1 MTDLDLT
8 DAVEAAARA
17 WFERGQKGRMDAGRF
32 NNDGTHIRWEQI
44 GRLDQH
50 AYREL
55 VLPIVHAAAPH
66 IAEQGERGVTTSRSG
81 ATLAG
86 SSRSQSRRALP
97 RVPVQR
103 ATPRRGCEPTGSAS
117 WAGWAS
123 GVPLAAVAAGDRV
136 AARALLVLASGPDVA
151 EGQRGELA
159 AVDDVDRK
167 CGAVRVHVSSMHGV
181 CTPVKRNGARIVH
194 ERDRLRA
201 EVGA

>member
-1 MTDLDLT
+1 MTPYYADESVTLHHGDCLT
-8 DAVEAAARA
+8 VTEWLTADV
-17 WFERGQKGRMDAGRF
+17 
-32 NNDGTHIRWEQI
+32 
-44 GRLDQH
+44 
-50 AYREL
+50 L
-55 VLPIVHAAAPH
+55 VT
-66 IAEQGERGVTTSRSG
+66 GECGVTTSRSG

-123 GVPLAAVAAGDRV
+123 GVPLAAVAAGARV

-159 AVDDVDRK
+159 AVDDVDLK
-167 CGAVRVHVSSMHGV
+167 CGAVRVHVSSMHG
-181 CTPVKRNGARIVH
+181 CMYTRQAEWGRILNGPYYSDDRATLYGGAHFQAVMARQRH
-194 ERDRLRA
+194 ERVVLIAAWREGRL
-201 EVGA
+201 

>member
-1 MTDLDLT
+1 MKPYYADESVTLYHGDCLKVTEWLDA
-8 DAVEAAARA
+8 DV
-17 WFERGQKGRMDAGRF
+17 
-32 NNDGTHIRWEQI
+32 
-44 GRLDQH
+44 
-50 AYREL
+50 L
-55 VLPIVHAAAPH
+55 VT
-66 IAEQGERGVTTSRSG
+66 GECGVTTSRSG

-123 GVPLAAVAAGDRV
+123 GVPLAAVAAGARV

-167 CGAVRVHVSSMHGV
+167 CGAVRVHVSSMQGV
-181 CTPVKRNGARIVH
+181 CTPVKRNG
-194 ERDRLRA
+194 E
-201 EVGA
+201 ES

>member
-1 MTDLDLT
+1 M
-8 DAVEAAARA
+8 AGH
-17 WFERGQKGRMDAGRF
+17 RGHCASQRR
-32 NNDGTHIRWEQI
+32 H
-44 GRLDQH
+44 GRLAGALRGPGRGAAGGCGRDGASMKPYYADESVTLH
-50 AYREL
+50 HGDCLTVTEWLTADVL
-55 VLPIVHAAAPH
+55 VT
-66 IAEQGERGVTTSRSG
+66 GECGVTTSRSG

-123 GVPLAAVAAGDRV
+123 GVPLAAVAAGARV

-167 CGAVRVHVSSMHGV
+167 CGAVRVHVSSMQGV
-181 CTPVKRNGARIVH
+181 CTPVKRNG
-194 ERDRLRA
+194 E
-201 EVGA
+201 ES

>member
-1 MTDLDLT
+1 MSVYYQDESVTLYHGDCREVTAWL
-8 DAVEAAARA
+8 EA
-17 WFERGQKGRMDAGRF
+17 DV
-32 NNDGTHIRWEQI
+32 
-44 GRLDQH
+44 
-50 AYREL
+50 L
-55 VLPIVHAAAPH
+55 VT
-66 IAEQGERGVTTSRSG
+66 GECGVTTSRSG

-123 GVPLAAVAAGDRV
+123 GVPLAAVAAGARV

-181 CTPVKRNGARIVH
+181 CTPVKRNG
-194 ERDRLRA
+194 E
-201 EVGA
+201 ES

>member
-1 MTDLDLT
+1 MKPYYADESVTLYHGDCLT
-8 DAVEAAARA
+8 VTEWLTADV
-17 WFERGQKGRMDAGRF
+17 
-32 NNDGTHIRWEQI
+32 
-44 GRLDQH
+44 
-50 AYREL
+50 L
-55 VLPIVHAAAPH
+55 VT
-66 IAEQGERGVTTSRSG
+66 GECGVTTSRSG

-123 GVPLAAVAAGDRV
+123 GVPLAAVAAGARV

-167 CGAVRVHVSSMHGV
+167 CGAVRVHVSSMQGV
-181 CTPVKRNGARIVH
+181 CTPVKRNG
-194 ERDRLRA
+194 E
-201 EVGA
+201 ES